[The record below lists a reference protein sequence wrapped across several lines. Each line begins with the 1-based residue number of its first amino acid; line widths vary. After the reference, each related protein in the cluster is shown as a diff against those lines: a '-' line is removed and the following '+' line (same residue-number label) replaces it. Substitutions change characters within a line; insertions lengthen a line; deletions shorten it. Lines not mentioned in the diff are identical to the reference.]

1 MIFIKFLDGRKN
13 MEMRETVKKLKESVG
28 VAMRK
33 EIFTIDLFSKKIK
46 VKVQELEFTCY
57 APKATKVCLA
67 GKFNDWNPKSLPM
80 RKNKDGYWRVSLKLS
95 PGRHEYK
102 YFIDGA
108 WAPDMAGADRVL
120 NSFGTYNN
128 VIGVA

>member
-1 MIFIKFLDGRKN
+1 

-33 EIFTIDLFSKKIK
+33 EIFSVDLFSKKDK
-46 VKVQELEFTCY
+46 GQEVEFTCY
-57 APKATKVCLA
+57 APKAAKVSLA
-67 GKFNDWNPKSLPM
+67 GKFNDWNQKSLPM
-80 RKNKDGYWRVSLKLS
+80 KKNKDGYWKVSIKLS

-108 WAPDMAGADRVL
+108 WSQDTAGAEKVL
-120 NSFGTYNN
+120 NSFGTFNN

>member
-1 MIFIKFLDGRKN
+1 

-33 EIFTIDLFSKKIK
+33 EIFTIDLFSKKDK
-46 VKVQELEFTCY
+46 GQEVEFTCY
-57 APKATKVCLA
+57 APKATKVSLV

-80 RKNKDGYWRVSLKLS
+80 KKNNDGYWRVSIKLS

-108 WAPDMAGADRVL
+108 WAQDTAGADKVL